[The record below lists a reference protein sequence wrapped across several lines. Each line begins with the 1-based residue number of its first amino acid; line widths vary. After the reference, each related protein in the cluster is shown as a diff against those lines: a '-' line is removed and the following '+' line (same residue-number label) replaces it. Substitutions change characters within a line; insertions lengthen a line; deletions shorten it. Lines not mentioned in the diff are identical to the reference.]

1 MQNKAKLEKKKSLNK
16 KTKFIYKK
24 PKLNNK
30 WKYQMKAKLIKKK
43 KWLDIKRNHKI
54 RNESIFLKIE
64 IKKRNNKTIK

>member
-1 MQNKAKLEKKKSLNK
+1 
-16 KTKFIYKK
+16 
-24 PKLNNK
+24 
-30 WKYQMKAKLIKKK
+30 MKISNESETDKK